1 MNVSFLKKIIDEA
14 SELDL
19 ISSGSLTILNEELEL
34 GTKILSLLSEKLEFK
49 ERLLDLGVGYGFMTY
64 VVKKI
69 LGFKETYGIDIND
82 ERLSVA
88 QKRGVSI
95 IQKNIE
101 NGPLP
106 FPDEYFD
113 LVIVMG
119 TLHHLKFFDN
129 VLSETRRILRPNGV
143 LLISDT
149 NMGFWVDRLC
159 LLLGYQPPDVEV
171 SSKYIVNLPNFYPRS
186 GPIGYLH
193 SITLRG
199 MEELLRHYGFYI
211 LKSYGAKVPQKLLDI
226 TIPSKSFHN
235 TLIKTLFKATDHLL
249 SKHSTLAV
257 RFFIISQRI

>member
-1 MNVSFLKKIIDEA
+1 MRKIIDEA

-19 ISSGSLTILNEELEL
+19 TSSGSLTILSEELEL
-34 GTKILSLLSEKLEFK
+34 GTRILSLLNEKLEFK

-64 VVKKI
+64 VVKESLK
-69 LGFKETYGIDIND
+69 FKEAYGIDIDN

-88 QKRGVSI
+88 QKRGVNV

-101 NGPLP
+101 NDPIP

-113 LVIVMG
+113 LVIIMG

-129 VLSETRRILRPNGV
+129 ILSETRRILRPNGV
-143 LLISDT
+143 LLIPDT

-159 LLLGYQPPDVEV
+159 LLLGYQPPEIEV
-171 SSKYIVNLPNFYPRS
+171 SSKYLVGLPNFHPRS

-199 MEELLRHYGFYI
+199 MEELLRRYGFYI
-211 LKSYGAKVPQKLLDI
+211 FRSYGAKVPLRLLEN
-226 TIPSKSFHN
+226 TIPKKTFHN
-235 TLIKTLFKATDHLL
+235 TLIKTLFKTTDCLL

-257 RFFIISQRI
+257 RFFIVSQRV